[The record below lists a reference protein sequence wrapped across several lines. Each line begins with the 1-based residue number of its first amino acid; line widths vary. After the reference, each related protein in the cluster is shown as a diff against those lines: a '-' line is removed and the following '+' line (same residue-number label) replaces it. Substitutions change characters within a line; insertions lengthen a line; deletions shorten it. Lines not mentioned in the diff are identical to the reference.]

1 MIFQSLDDK
10 DECIGVYADGQLW
23 FDETPPN
30 LTQSW
35 KYSGSVAD
43 EGVEY
48 AWLYCGGKTLDE
60 VCPDS
65 LAPEWEKA
73 QRKMRAFMKSFN
85 IAKINFDDHCFFD
98 LVPHDFLV
106 KFCEIKNQITAHVFD
121 TYPKPEHYDYMN
133 HAQKLLFKLKYRELN
148 LNNVGAHKLFL
159 NSFMRSAS
167 QKILKGPA
175 RIHYNLFGTVTGRLS
190 THPRSFPILTMR
202 KELRQLIK
210 PHNDWFISLDY
221 NGAELRTLL
230 ALNGEPQPQE
240 DVHEWNIKNIF
251 EDRHMS
257 REEAKTMFF
266 AWFYNPES
274 TYLQTNYYDREKVLA
289 KYYDGDYINTIFGR
303 HIQVSNWKAF
313 NYLIQSTAADLVI
326 DRAIAIEKMLEGR
339 KSCISHIVHD
349 EVVIDFALED
359 RDLLKE
365 IKNTFATNRLDT
377 FMVNLKAGAN
387 YYELEDL
394 TL

>member
-1 MIFQSLDDK
+1 LIFQSLDDK

-23 FDETPPN
+23 FDEVPSN

-35 KYSGSVAD
+35 KYSGSLAAK
-43 EGVEY
+43 EVEY

-60 VCPDS
+60 ACPDS
-65 LAPEWEKA
+65 LALEWESA
-73 QRKMRAFMKSFN
+73 QRKMRAYMKSFN

-106 KFCEIKNQITAHVFD
+106 KFCEIKNQITAHVFNA
-121 TYPKPEHYDYMN
+121 YPKPANYDYMN
-133 HAQKLLFKLKYRELN
+133 DAQQLLFKLKYRELN
-148 LNNVGAHKLFL
+148 LNNVGGRKLFL

-167 QKILKGPA
+167 QKILKGSP

-190 THPRSFPILTMR
+190 THPQSFPILTMR

-240 DVHEWNIKNIF
+240 DIHEWNIKNIF
-251 EDRHMS
+251 EDRNIS

-274 TYLQTNYYDREKVLA
+274 TYIQTNYYDREKVLA

-303 HIQVSNWKAF
+303 YIQVSSWKAF

-326 DRAIAIEKMLEGR
+326 DRAIAIEKMLEDR
-339 KSCISHIVHD
+339 KSSISHIVHD

-359 RDLLKE
+359 RELLKE
-365 IKNTFATNRLDT
+365 IKNTFAANKLDT
-377 FMVNLKAGAN
+377 FMVNLKAGPN
-387 YYELEDL
+387 YYELENL